1 MEITQIISLDS
12 KRAKIYLDG
21 EFAFVL
27 YKGELRNFG
36 IKEGQVLDS
45 LVYKEIMQ
53 ELLPKR
59 CIKRAMNLLQK
70 KDYTTAGLRDKLLEG
85 YYTPEMI
92 DGAISYVTSYHYL
105 DDDRYC
111 RDYITYHMETRSR
124 NRIIQ
129 DLTSKGLSKDQ
140 IIPIIEELYLEGS
153 RDIEQEQIR
162 NLLAKKHFEANL
174 ADYKEKQKMTAFL
187 LRRGFS
193 LSDIRKEIGM

>member
-12 KRAKIYLDG
+12 KRTKIYLDG

-27 YKGELRNFG
+27 YKGELKDFG
-36 IKEGQVLDS
+36 IKEGQPIDS
-45 LVYKEIMQ
+45 LVYRKIMD

-59 CIKRAMNLLQK
+59 CIKSAMNLLQK
-70 KDYTTAGLRDKLLEG
+70 KDYTTAQLRDKLLEG

-105 DDDRYC
+105 DDERYC
-111 RDYITYHMETRSR
+111 RDYITYHMENRSR

-129 DLTSKGLSKDQ
+129 DLISKGLSKDQ
-140 IIPIIEELYLEGS
+140 IIPIIEELYAEGS
-153 RDIEQEQIR
+153 QDIEQEQIR
-162 NLLAKKHFEANL
+162 SLLLKKHFDPDF
-174 ADYKEKQKMTAFL
+174 ADFKEKQKMTAFL

-193 LSDIRKEIGM
+193 LADIKKETGI